1 MPSTKPGGVK
11 ASACRETSFD
21 LARRDPRYRRLDR
34 LKRGDLVVV
43 ALPGDYGKPRP
54 ALIVQ
59 SDLFNETHASVT
71 VVPVTST
78 LVNAPLFRLTV
89 EPSPGNGLRS
99 LSQLMID
106 KVTTVS
112 RTRVAQTIG
121 RLEDDLLLRVSR
133 ALALWMGIAT

>member
-1 MPSTKPGGVK
+1 V
-11 ASACRETSFD
+11 
-21 LARRDPRYRRLDR
+21 DR

-59 SDLFNETHASVT
+59 ADLFNETHASVT

-99 LSQLMID
+99 LSQLMVD
-106 KVTTVS
+106 KVTTIPRARITQV
-112 RTRVAQTIG
+112 IG
-121 RLEDDLLLRVSR
+121 RLEDDLVLRVSR
-133 ALALWMGIAT
+133 ALALWVGIAT

>member
-1 MPSTKPGGVK
+1 
-11 ASACRETSFD
+11 
-21 LARRDPRYRRLDR
+21 

-59 SDLFNETHASVT
+59 ADLFNETHASLT
-71 VVPVTST
+71 IVPVTST
-78 LVNAPLFRLTV
+78 LVDAPLFRVTV

-99 LSQLMID
+99 LSQLMVD

-112 RTRVAQTIG
+112 RARITQTIG
-121 RLEDDLLLRVSR
+121 RLEDDLVLRMSR
-133 ALALWMGIAT
+133 ALALWVGIAT

>member
-1 MPSTKPGGVK
+1 M
-11 ASACRETSFD
+11 
-21 LARRDPRYRRLDR
+21 DR

-59 SDLFNETHASVT
+59 SDLFNETHASIT

-78 LVNAPLFRLTV
+78 LVDAPLFRLAV

-112 RTRVAQTIG
+112 RARIAQTIG
-121 RLEDDLLLRVSR
+121 RLEDDLVLRISR
-133 ALALWMGIAT
+133 ALALWVGIAT